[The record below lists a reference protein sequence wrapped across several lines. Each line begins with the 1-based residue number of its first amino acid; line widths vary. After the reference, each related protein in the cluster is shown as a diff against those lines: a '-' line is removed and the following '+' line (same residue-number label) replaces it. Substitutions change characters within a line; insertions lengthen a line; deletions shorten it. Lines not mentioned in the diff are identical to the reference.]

1 MENIL
6 YAILVLG
13 VMGAVFGAVLAF
25 AAKVFHVEQDPRI
38 AEVRSAL
45 AGANCGG
52 CGFPGCDA
60 YAQAVVLEGAAPN
73 LCSPGGSK
81 SAEKI
86 CEIMCLD
93 NSAEAKYVAFVPCS
107 GSSEKAKKL
116 FEYEGPADCL
126 AAMRFGNKG
135 PKLCQFSCIGLGN
148 CVNACMFGAMNIV
161 NGVAEVDREKCVACM
176 ACAEACPKGI
186 IKKVPYEQKV
196 LVGCRSTD
204 KGAAKR
210 KVCDASCIACMK
222 CQRECPHEAIVVEN
236 NIAVID
242 NDKCTGCGTCAK
254 VCPRSIIH
262 PQKIYVQD

>member
-1 MENIL
+1 
-6 YAILVLG
+6 
-13 VMGAVFGAVLAF
+13 
-25 AAKVFHVEQDPRI
+25 
-38 AEVRSAL
+38 
-45 AGANCGG
+45 
-52 CGFPGCDA
+52 
-60 YAQAVVLEGAAPN
+60 
-73 LCSPGGSK
+73 
-81 SAEKI
+81 
-86 CEIMCLD
+86 
-93 NSAEAKYVAFVPCS
+93 
-107 GSSEKAKKL
+107 
-116 FEYEGPADCL
+116 
-126 AAMRFGNKG
+126 MRFGNKG
-135 PKLCQFSCIGLGN
+135 PKLCQFTCIGLGN

-242 NDKCTGCGTCAK
+242 YDKCTGCGTCAK